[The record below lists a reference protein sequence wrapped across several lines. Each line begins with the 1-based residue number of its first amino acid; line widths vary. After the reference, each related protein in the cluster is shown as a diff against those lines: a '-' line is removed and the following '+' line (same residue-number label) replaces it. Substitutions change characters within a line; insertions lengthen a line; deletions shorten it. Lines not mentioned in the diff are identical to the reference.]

1 MKTKL
6 IVCSLVLFLFVAF
19 SDNNRSAQVV
29 MVGSNTKVH
38 KGERIVV
45 NDSVLC
51 AKLDSIAIYKDLM
64 QRELNRTERMLK
76 DAKYIAAIADQQRKR
91 ALFLEAK
98 KEWSDISLDTID
110 PGELPVGI
118 DEKELV
124 KSIKEV
130 KKKKE

>member
-76 DAKYIAAIADQQRKR
+76 DAKYIAAIADQQRKK

-98 KEWSDISLDTID
+98 KEWRKTEVGTIE
-110 PGELPVGI
+110 PGEIPVDI
-118 DEKELV
+118 DNKDIV
-124 KSIKEV
+124 KSIKDR
-130 KKKKE
+130 KD